1 METGL
6 SLFAQ
11 SHLPKT
17 FWVEAFNTA
26 IYLINRLPTT
36 VLDNRSPFQV
46 LLNQT
51 PDYSILRTCGC
62 ACYPLLR
69 PYDNP
74 QSTFSFQK
82 VYILVE

>member
-17 FWVEAFNTA
+17 FWVEY
-26 IYLINRLPTT
+26 IYVINGLPTT

-51 PDYSILRTCGC
+51 PDYSILRTFGC
-62 ACYPLLR
+62 ACYPLPR

-74 QSTFSFQK
+74 QSAFSFQE
-82 VYILVE
+82 VHILVE